1 VKIIGA
7 VDIGGTKIAVGAVGE
22 EGKIIFRVDCPTQP
36 ELGFAAAMDRIKAM
50 LHQAAAHTGCDFAG
64 IGVAC
69 PGPLDPSTGVI
80 GVVGT
85 LPGWEGG
92 NLIST
97 LESEFRLQIAV
108 ENDADAATLAAATYG
123 AGKGSSHLIFVTVS
137 TGIGAGILLDGH
149 LYRGFRGV
157 HPELGHQIID
167 ASSGSH
173 CYCKASGC
181 WESLASGEAIATWM
195 QEQQPVPIRRTAAE
209 ICLLAERGDAMALKA
224 MDREGYYL
232 GLGLANLI
240 TVFAPRT
247 IVLGGGVMKSSHL
260 FLPRT
265 LNTIRDVCTQVPVED
280 TTISIATL
288 ESETGLVGA
297 AQAWLSKYA
306 PRLGDAR
313 SINTPDSRASIA
325 IPNTSGR
332 N

>member
-7 VDIGGTKIAVGAVGE
+7 VDIGGTKIAVGAVSE
-22 EGKIIFRVDCPTQP
+22 DGKIIFRVDCPTQP
-36 ELGFAAAMDRIKAM
+36 ELGFAAAINRIKSM
-50 LHQAAAHTGCDFAG
+50 LHKAAAHTGGDFEG

-85 LPGWEGG
+85 LAGWEGG

-97 LESEFRLQIAV
+97 LEAEFRLRIAV
-108 ENDADAATLAAATYG
+108 ENDADAATLAAATCG
-123 AGKGSSHLIFVTVS
+123 VGKGSSHLIYVTVS

-149 LYRGFRGV
+149 LYRGFRGA

-167 ASSGSH
+167 ASSGSC

-195 QEQQPVPIRRTAAE
+195 QEQQPVPVRRTAAE
-209 ICLLAERGDAMALKA
+209 ICLLAEQGDTIALKA

-265 LNTIRDVCTQVPVED
+265 LNTLRDVCTQVPVEN
-280 TTISIATL
+280 TTISIATS

-297 AQAWLSKYA
+297 AHAWLSKYA
-306 PRLGDAR
+306 PPLGDAS
-313 SINTPDSRASIA
+313 SISIPDQSVSLA
-325 IPNTSGR
+325 ILNSSGPN
-332 N
+332 